1 MAQKLNYERYIDNKP
16 IDEKMMKI
24 ISVVGIAVSLLSFPM
39 FFVANSFIMKIL
51 SVLFLLIGIR
61 AYLEKELY
69 FVNQKKDAI
78 EKAELLQN
86 QEIRNNKKAPL

>member
-24 ISVVGIAVSLLSFPM
+24 ISVVGITVSLLSFPM
-39 FFVANSFIMKIL
+39 FFVANSFILKIL

-78 EKAELLQN
+78 EKAELLHN
-86 QEIRNNKKAPL
+86 QEIRDNKKAP

>member
-24 ISVVGIAVSLLSFPM
+24 ISVVGIAVSLLSLPM

-86 QEIRNNKKAPL
+86 QDIRDNKKAP

>member
-1 MAQKLNYERYIDNKP
+1 MAQKLNYEQYIDNKP

-24 ISVVGIAVSLLSFPM
+24 ISVVGIAVSLLSLPM

-51 SVLFLLIGIR
+51 SVLFLLIGLR

-86 QEIRNNKKAPL
+86 QDIRDNKKAP

>member
-1 MAQKLNYERYIDNKP
+1 MAQKLNYEQYIDNKP

-24 ISVVGIAVSLLSFPM
+24 ISVVGIAVSLLSLPM

-86 QEIRNNKKAPL
+86 QEIRDNKKAP